1 MNRYLNRDLLNSFF
15 LLENVVDEILIMGI
29 SIRTSSID

>member
-29 SIRTSSID
+29 SISSID

>member
-15 LLENVVDEILIMGI
+15 LLENVVDEILIMVI
-29 SIRTSSID
+29 SISSID